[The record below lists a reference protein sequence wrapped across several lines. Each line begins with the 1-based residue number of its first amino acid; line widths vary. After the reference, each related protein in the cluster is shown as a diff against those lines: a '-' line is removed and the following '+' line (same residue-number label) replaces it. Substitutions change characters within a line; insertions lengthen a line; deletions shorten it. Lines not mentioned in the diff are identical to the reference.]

1 MALKALKSTGDGVN
15 QCRTEINVKTE
26 MRVLDRGC
34 CQTVWRFTCGGFRV
48 SLHYSALLCAAL
60 QLLVL
65 MEARCFLTFELPRK
79 RKAAASFNGTFR
91 RNKKKWR
98 DEFSEFRAKASL
110 TFEEL
115 DECGCGRCTDVKDR
129 WGKCHDRLAAP
140 AEPEA
145 EPQPLESA
153 AKKAK
158 PAMMPDAAPA
168 APSTPVPASNLL
180 DRIVPRS
187 SWISSGWPFVKDLF
201 FQTIP

>member
-65 MEARCFLTFELPRK
+65 MEARCFLTYELPRK

-115 DECGCGRCTDVKDR
+115 DECGNFHTDLPCSTHCVLSLIYCVLNSLLLTSELNCVLSSLPAQLR
-129 WGKCHDRLAAP
+129 VCSKCC
-140 AEPEA
+140 E
-145 EPQPLESA
+145 
-153 AKKAK
+153 
-158 PAMMPDAAPA
+158 
-168 APSTPVPASNLL
+168 
-180 DRIVPRS
+180 
-187 SWISSGWPFVKDLF
+187 
-201 FQTIP
+201 